1 MAMPALPAMV
11 GMREREASTPPLSP
25 ISVSIV
31 RLVVLFAVAFGGMAI
46 GSLVFFATHPR
57 PPVPRVTTIAAPLSP
72 PPPPRASL
80 GWVDALPD
88 APACTATARRVG
100 PAESKIDGAT
110 SWVGL
115 LWLRG
120 AVVDGL
126 HVVAFDPLTLRPR
139 WIAGPYPGVAGVQR
153 NTLTVVNDLVV
164 LGDTDG
170 LLRVLDG
177 RTGEE
182 LRSAQR
188 PRGSFHACADNGAV
202 RLDDALFDPVLGR
215 LTPAKAAPHAA
226 LAPARPGDR
235 VTLGDAIFLRTESTE
250 LVLDASGAVRGRLE
264 AL

>member
-1 MAMPALPAMV
+1 MPAQPTMLAM
-11 GMREREASTPPLSP
+11 GEEQDPPLSP
-25 ISVSIV
+25 ISISIV
-31 RLVVLFAVAFGGMAI
+31 RLLVLFAVAFGGLVI
-46 GSLVFFATHPR
+46 GSLLFFATHPR
-57 PPVPRVTTIAAPLSP
+57 SHVPRMTTLAPPAPMP
-72 PPPPRASL
+72 PSPRASL

-88 APACTATARRVG
+88 ATSCGTSARRVG
-100 PAESKIDGAT
+100 PAEAKIDGAT

-120 AVVDGL
+120 ATVDGL

-153 NTLTVVNDLVV
+153 STLTVVNDLVV

-170 LLRVLDG
+170 VLRVLDG

-182 LRSAQR
+182 LRTAALK
-188 PRGSFHACADNGAV
+188 RGSFRACAEAGAV
-202 RLDDALFDPVLGR
+202 RLDDALFDPVLAK
-215 LTPAKAAPHAA
+215 LTPAKPTLRGE

-235 VTLGDAIFLRTESTE
+235 VTLGDAVLLRTATAEV
-250 LVLDASGAVRGRLE
+250 VLDASGAVRGRLE